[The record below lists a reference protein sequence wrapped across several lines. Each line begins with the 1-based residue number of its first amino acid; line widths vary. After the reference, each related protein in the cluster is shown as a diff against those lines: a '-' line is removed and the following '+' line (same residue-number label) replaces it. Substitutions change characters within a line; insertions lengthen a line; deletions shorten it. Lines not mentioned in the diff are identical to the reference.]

1 MLSCYLK
8 KGHGD
13 FLEHYFT
20 NNSRLKSEVR
30 TIKFENKGHVF
41 TFFSD
46 LGVFSKDKIDYGSRL
61 LLERIQKNRDTAS
74 SILDVGCGYG
84 FLGIVLSKTY
94 DAHVFMTDV
103 NKRALHLCE
112 RNIKENKVS
121 GEQIESNIYENVTG
135 TYDLV
140 VTNPPIRAGK
150 EVVKSILVGAKEHLN
165 KDGDL
170 WFVIHKDQGAKSMAK
185 SLSDIYNIEVVLKE
199 KGFYVFRAKIY

>member
-1 MLSCYLK
+1 
-8 KGHGD
+8 
-13 FLEHYFT
+13 
-20 NNSRLKSEVR
+20 
-30 TIKFENKGHVF
+30 
-41 TFFSD
+41 
-46 LGVFSKDKIDYGSRL
+46 
-61 LLERIQKNRDTAS
+61 
-74 SILDVGCGYG
+74 
-84 FLGIVLSKTY
+84 
-94 DAHVFMTDV
+94 MTDV

-150 EVVKSILVGAKEHLN
+150 EVVKSILAGAKEHLN

-185 SLSDIYNIEVVLKE
+185 SLSDIYNIEVVLKD